1 DTTYRIYDFD
11 REVNGVKR
19 ELHLDKAMDVIEF
32 GKDVEISSEA
42 SREKI
47 KVQDATIEELI
58 RGEYFSIDRLLV
70 DGVFQDESYKNFKI
84 YSILDGEGKLKSNE
98 IEYEVKKGDTYFIP
112 ANTSVIISGKLEI
125 MKSYI

>member
-1 DTTYRIYDFD
+1 
-11 REVNGVKR
+11 
-19 ELHLDKAMDVIEF
+19 
-32 GKDVEISSEA
+32 
-42 SREKI
+42 REKI